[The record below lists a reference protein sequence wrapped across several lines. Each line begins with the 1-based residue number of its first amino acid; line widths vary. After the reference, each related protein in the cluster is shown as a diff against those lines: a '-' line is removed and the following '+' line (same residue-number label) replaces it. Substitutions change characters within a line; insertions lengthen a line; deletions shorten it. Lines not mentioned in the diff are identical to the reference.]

1 MSDTSMMDAP
11 TAGATP
17 AAEPPLLE
25 IHGIRKGFPGV
36 VALDNVGFKLRAG
49 TVHALMGE
57 NGAGKSTLMK
67 IIAGIYMPDRGD
79 ISLKGQRIT
88 LKSPIDALNQ
98 GKLSVGPPYF
108 NAVFAPIMVP
118 ALFFMV
124 IQGT

>member
-1 MSDTSMMDAP
+1 MSTPKSDTATIDAP
-11 TAGATP
+11 
-17 AAEPPLLE
+17 AAQDAQAVEPPLLE

-79 ISLKGQRIT
+79 ISLKGKKIGM
-88 LKSPIDALNQ
+88 KSPIDA
-98 GKLSVGPPYF
+98 
-108 NAVFAPIMVP
+108 
-118 ALFFMV
+118 
-124 IQGT
+124 